1 MQDVHDLKGRV
12 SLVGHNIW
20 WEISIYLLWYYIGDT
35 EIYWLV
41 STYSTPSTSAPTSS
55 SVVTR
60 LTRRVA
66 LPRIRM
72 RESLWKRCRT
82 SICSSSPRWR
92 ASTDP
97 SFLICSAA
105 TLCQPPSVS
114 AATGMKAIPSCLQAS
129 PTFAIFQS

>member
-1 MQDVHDLKGRV
+1 M
-12 SLVGHNIW
+12 
-20 WEISIYLLWYYIGDT
+20 WYYIGDT

-60 LTRRVA
+60 LTRREA

-114 AATGMKAIPSCLQAS
+114 GNRNEGNSLLPAGLSYLCNFSVKGLANRETISGG
-129 PTFAIFQS
+129 